1 MLATRSLCA
10 SAQGGWEFSSHYF
23 CRHNFHFCDT
33 VLFEPLSCLT
43 AHRPLPCPCRPF
55 FFNWDRQVCIS
66 PLVLPFSTFFFSSL
80 LRPPPVTHK
89 TLLFV
94 LAQEKVLTMLLRYP
108 VSKCCTTPNL
118 CQQVHHHSLT
128 NNPDS
133 SIKHAGQLRDHRGQ
147 KWRVPETICPVSF
160 LNYCLHVTSGN
171 KCVVKFSLFSI
182 SCLRKCESHSQA
194 GSLESWYIG

>member
-1 MLATRSLCA
+1 
-10 SAQGGWEFSSHYF
+10 
-23 CRHNFHFCDT
+23 
-33 VLFEPLSCLT
+33 
-43 AHRPLPCPCRPF
+43 
-55 FFNWDRQVCIS
+55 
-66 PLVLPFSTFFFSSL
+66 
-80 LRPPPVTHK
+80 
-89 TLLFV
+89 
-94 LAQEKVLTMLLRYP
+94 MLLRYP

-182 SCLRKCESHSQA
+182 SCLRKCESHSHSRLSKVLT
-194 GSLESWYIG
+194 SLDRYIGCYNFVQPMLNSRAIITYTSADNGIG